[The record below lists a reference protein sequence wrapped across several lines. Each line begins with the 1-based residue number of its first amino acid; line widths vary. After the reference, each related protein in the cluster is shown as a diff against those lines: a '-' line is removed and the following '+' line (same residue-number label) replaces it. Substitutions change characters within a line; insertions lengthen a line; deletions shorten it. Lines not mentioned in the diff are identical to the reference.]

1 MVDGDFPMVLVVKN
15 PSANAG
21 DIRDTGLI
29 PGSGRC
35 PGGGNGNPLQYSCL
49 ENPMDREDWQTTVHR
64 VTKSWTRLKWLS
76 TIPPVKLPLEYKG
89 FRAQCLRVKKVLGLD
104 AISISVKQYLPQNQ
118 LLQSVNK
125 WEHFA
130 HNHSGYNIKYSTR
143 SAGRVLF
150 KCTYLNHGAKICID
164 LN

>member
-1 MVDGDFPMVLVVKN
+1 MALLVKN
-15 PSANAG
+15 PPANAG
-21 DIRDTGLI
+21 DIRDVGFDPWVRKI
-29 PGSGRC
+29 PWRSSWQST
-35 PGGGNGNPLQYSCL
+35 PVFLL
-49 ENPMDREDWQTTVHR
+49 ENPIDREDWQTTVHR